1 MKGKKQI
8 TDTRCCVTSC
18 LFCQIGQK
26 NKKALFVAEFFH
38 CYVLKDQFPV
48 SNGHLLIIPYEHTE
62 NWFTAS
68 DSVRADMMQALQLMK
83 ELLDIEFS
91 PDGYNIG
98 MNCGVAAGQT
108 IMHLHLH
115 LIPRYI
121 GDIEDAKGG
130 IRGVIPSK
138 QKY

>member
-1 MKGKKQI
+1 M
-8 TDTRCCVTSC
+8 
-18 LFCQIGQK
+18 
-26 NKKALFVAEFFH
+26 
-38 CYVLKDQFPV
+38 LKDQFPV